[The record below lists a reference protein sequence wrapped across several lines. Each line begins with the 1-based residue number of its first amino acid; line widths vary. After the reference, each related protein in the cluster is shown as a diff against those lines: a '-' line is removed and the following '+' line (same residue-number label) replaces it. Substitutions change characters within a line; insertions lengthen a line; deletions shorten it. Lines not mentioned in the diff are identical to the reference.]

1 MMFDTMQPEFIRLL
15 PVYGTLCIIFLLA
28 FVRAGV
34 QSNGQLSSRLKAG
47 AYLSLAAV
55 FAIAFIGTTAPSQ
68 NYYEFLRILLVCSCI
83 FCAIICA
90 AAAAIYLRTSKAF
103 FEPVIHYKDFL
114 DDIDDYVFVFDA
126 SGEQVLHNNP
136 KGKEELFPANAG
148 SLQTAAGRLEKT
160 CSIGVFSDG
169 TEQKITVNNCHFI
182 VNESVIRDK
191 KDREAGAVLIFHDI
205 TEEQE
210 LIDELEAKNVL
221 IIETNSEL
229 MQMMDIDEAL
239 LAQEEREKIAAEI
252 RQELELKMNE
262 TLRFIDALRASAHE
276 DRVRKEQYLRSL
288 AGQLRGVL
296 ADIRKIV
303 YQTKEYGRRN
313 DV

>member
-1 MMFDTMQPEFIRLL
+1 MIFDTMRPEFIRQL

-34 QSNGQLSSRLKAG
+34 QSNGQLSSRLKAS

-55 FAIAFIGTTAPSQ
+55 FAAAFIGTTAPSQ
-68 NYYEFLRILLVCSCI
+68 HYYEFLRILLVCCSV
-83 FCAIICA
+83 FGAIICA
-90 AAAAIYLRTSKAF
+90 AAAAIYLRTGKAF

-136 KGKEELFPANAG
+136 IGKAELFPANFKA
-148 SLQTAAGRLEKT
+148 LQEAAGRLEQT
-160 CSIGVFSDG
+160 CSTGVLSDG

-182 VNESVIRDK
+182 VNASVIRDRR
-191 KDREAGAVLIFHDI
+191 DRKAGIVLIFHDI

-210 LIDELEAKNVL
+210 LIDELEEKNAL
-221 IIETNSEL
+221 ITKTNEEL
-229 MQMMDIDEAL
+229 MQAMEIDEAL
-239 LAQEEREKIAAEI
+239 FAQEERERLAGEI

-262 TLRFIDALRASAHE
+262 TLRFIDELSKPAHE
-276 DRVRKEQYLRSL
+276 DRTKKEQSLRSL
-288 AGQLRGVL
+288 AGQLRSVL

-303 YQTKEYGRRN
+303 YQTKEH
-313 DV
+313 